1 MRAGRSDRVLDPGER
16 FQLDASSP
24 VPLYHQMTQILLERI
39 SRPEMVGRMIPPEF
53 ELIEMFGVSRATVKK
68 TLDDFVA
75 KGLLERR
82 RGIGTR
88 VIQNKIVEDLARLK
102 GYTEEMA
109 GKGLRIRTEVLGAE
123 EHVPGDEVRARLQ
136 LPARAKTVRI
146 RRLRGTNK
154 VFPVVL
160 LCSEIPAAYGIRADE
175 DFRHSLYALIE
186 RNHRIPIAWGKQT
199 IETARATA
207 EQAAHLKLEAGDT
220 VLIMERVTYTHGNR
234 PVEFVR
240 AVYRPDRYKFSIRLS
255 R

>member
-1 MRAGRSDRVLDPGER
+1 MRARKSDSVFSPDER

-39 SRPEMVGRMIPPEF
+39 SRPEMVGRMVPPEF
-53 ELIEMFGVSRATVKK
+53 DLIEMFGVSRATVKK
-68 TLDDFVA
+68 TLDDLVA

-82 RGIGTR
+82 RGVGTR

-109 GKGLRIRTEVLGAE
+109 SKGLRIRTEVLGVD
-123 EHVPGDEVRARLQ
+123 EHVPTDEVRARLQ

-160 LCSEIPAAYGIRADE
+160 LCSEIPASYGIRANE
-175 DFRHSLYALIE
+175 DFRHSLYELIE
-186 RNHRIPIAWGKQT
+186 RKHRIPIVWGEET
-199 IETARATA
+199 IEAATATA
-207 EQAAHLKLEAGDT
+207 EQAGHLKLKAGDT

-234 PVEFVR
+234 PVEFVK